1 MKSETGPAGAAN
13 DLNRLILA
21 IKPLDS
27 LAVGF
32 SGGVDSSV
40 VVAAAVE
47 ALGTGNVVAVTSD
60 SETLPVREMNAACH
74 LARKIG
80 CRHEI
85 IRTRELDMNEF
96 AANPPDRCYYCKTE
110 LWKQVRK
117 IASELGLKNI
127 ADGVNASD
135 LGDFRPGIRA
145 GDECGVAHPL
155 AAIGAGK
162 EQVRGIARQLG
173 LPNWDKP
180 AEACLSSRF
189 PYGKAI
195 TAAGLKRV
203 EQAEELL
210 KEHGFGQLRVRDHG
224 NIARIEVPPEMLH
237 KLTNG
242 SRLEIVKGLKE
253 LGYSYV
259 TVDLEG
265 FRSGSMNETLKHSF

>member
-13 DLNRLILA
+13 DLYRLLVA

-32 SGGVDSSV
+32 SGGVDSAV
-40 VVAAAVE
+40 VVAAAVA
-47 ALGTGNVVAVTSD
+47 ALGTVNVVAVTSD
-60 SETLPVREMNAACH
+60 SETLPAREMKAARQ

-85 IRTRELDMNEF
+85 IRTRELDMSEF
-96 AANPPDRCYYCKTE
+96 AANSPDRCYYCKTE

-135 LGDFRPGIRA
+135 LGDFRPGIKA

-162 EQVRGIARQLG
+162 EQVRGIARELG

-189 PYGKAI
+189 PYGNAI
-195 TAAGLKRV
+195 TAAGLRRV
-203 EQAEELL
+203 ERAEELL
-210 KEHGFGQLRVRDHG
+210 KEHGFRQLRVRDHG
-224 NIARIEVPPEMLH
+224 NIARIEVPPEMFY

-242 SRLEIVKGLKE
+242 SRSEIVKGLKE

-265 FRSGSMNETLKHSF
+265 FRSGSMNETLKH

>member
-1 MKSETGPAGAAN
+1 MKFETGPAGAAN
-13 DLNRLILA
+13 DLNQLILA

-60 SETLPVREMNAACH
+60 SETLPVREMNAARH

-162 EQVRGIARQLG
+162 EQVRGIAKQLG

-189 PYGKAI
+189 PYGNAI
-195 TAAGLKRV
+195 TATGLKRV

-210 KEHGFGQLRVRDHG
+210 KEHGFRQLRVRDHG
-224 NIARIEVPPEMLH
+224 NIARIEVPPEMFH

-242 SRLEIVKGLKE
+242 SRSEIVKGLKE

>member
-1 MKSETGPAGAAN
+1 MKFETGPAGAAN
-13 DLNRLILA
+13 DLNQLILA

-60 SETLPVREMNAACH
+60 SETLPVREMNAARH

-189 PYGKAI
+189 PYGNAI
-195 TAAGLKRV
+195 TATGLKRV

-210 KEHGFGQLRVRDHG
+210 KEHGFRQLRVRDHG
-224 NIARIEVPPEMLH
+224 NIARIEVPPEMFH

-242 SRLEIVKGLKE
+242 SRSEIVKGLKE

>member
-1 MKSETGPAGAAN
+1 MKPETGPAGAAN

-47 ALGTGNVVAVTSD
+47 ALGAGNVVAVTSA
-60 SETLPVREMNAACH
+60 SETLPAREMKAARH

-85 IRTRELDMNEF
+85 IRTGELEMNEF

-145 GDECGVAHPL
+145 SDECGVAHPL

-162 EQVRGIARQLG
+162 EQVRGIARELG
-173 LPNWDKP
+173 LPNWGKP

-189 PYGKAI
+189 PYGNTI

-203 EQAEELL
+203 ERAEELL
-210 KEHGFGQLRVRDHG
+210 KENGFRQLRVRDHG
-224 NIARIEVPPEMLH
+224 DIARIEVPPEVFH

-242 SRLEIVKGLKE
+242 SRSEIVKGLKE

-265 FRSGSMNETLKHSF
+265 FRSGSMNETLKNSS